1 MIMPRRITER
11 LVSVDGKSTEL
22 GKEIFLKKAAEIR
35 KRIMAEKPTYRS
47 KNEEI
52 FSSDYYGTLSR
63 PAAGYSKRKG
73 REMPKLAGTVNN
85 VVSVA
90 GKRGRKAEFN
100 PSDWVMDIG
109 VESAFDVTDEM
120 NSGIEKIENC
130 TFDSDDLFG
139 NDNSDAN
146 QYRGNRF
153 GAFKRA
159 AVIANGKDSKYELA
173 QAENEDGNS
182 IWLMIRTK

>member
-1 MIMPRRITER
+1 MPRRITER
-11 LVSVDGKSTEL
+11 LVSVDGKSTEF
-22 GKEIFLKKAAEIR
+22 GKERFLVKAAIIR
-35 KRIMAEKPTYRS
+35 SRILAEKTVYRS
-47 KNEEI
+47 LNETLNDSE
-52 FSSDYYGTLSR
+52 YYGTLSR

-85 VVSVA
+85 VVPVA

-100 PSDWVMDIG
+100 PSEWVMDIG
-109 VESAFDVTDEM
+109 LDSAFDVTDEM
-120 NSGIEKIENC
+120 NSGIEKIEDC
-130 TFDSDDLFG
+130 TFDSNDLFG
-139 NDNSDAN
+139 SDNSDAN

-173 QAENEDGNS
+173 QAENESGDP